1 MGISYILYL
10 YYVMELD
17 LSIILI
23 KLLLLLICN
32 LLLNKKILIFIVNLG
47 FRI

>member
-1 MGISYILYL
+1 
-10 YYVMELD
+10 MELD